1 MKQFT
6 GQTQGF
12 IYYSEEQLMNSL
24 AKHLS
29 IFLTISVAILVI
41 SCQTPTGRQLAS
53 QYHISNSAHQLVTWE
68 TEANAV
74 SLRSNDVIRL
84 EHYEIPLRLLKQD
97 IDEALDEN
105 IKSSLIFTKNGEK
118 YIRWM
123 INPED
128 SKWHLEVQE
137 FLKKNNVDIT
147 PKKFFDGYLT
157 ASRSMIVVNP
167 QNGATFSLKVSTN
180 QTGGRWTDKKQTWTD
195 AQQVR
200 RMNRYVQNAVPQM
213 KTESLVIMQ
222 EPLALGI
229 SEIDH
234 GMIARSLNDLPDDGH
249 YYLPAFSVL
258 HEVEGA
264 RIAKLNGAT
273 DPVPYWDKHLIQPLA
288 RAMAEYLAITGAW
301 YDSPHAQNF
310 LVELDRDM
318 KPTGR
323 IVLRDLGDSYVL
335 DDFVKNTKFAW
346 ITKNWE
352 QGKVQTG
359 KISTGLGLLYGNTP
373 PKWLTA
379 LEYKEYHWGFY
390 RAFEKHFSEITNI
403 PMAELIK
410 GESKDIL
417 FSYTSKTYN
426 TTTPGWKKFLQ
437 YSLCMNG
444 EQKTLAGEDCPDFFL
459 KKQQKVNC
467 FQSVNTII
475 NH

>member
-1 MKQFT
+1 
-6 GQTQGF
+6 
-12 IYYSEEQLMNSL
+12 MNLL
-24 AKHLS
+24 AKYLS
-29 IFLTISVAILVI
+29 IFLTVLVI
-41 SCQTPTGRQLAS
+41 SCQTPSSRQLAS
-53 QYHISNSAHQLVTWE
+53 QFHISNSAHQLVTWE

-74 SLRSNDVIRL
+74 SLRSNDLIRL
-84 EHYEIPLRLLKQD
+84 EHYEIPLRLLQQD
-97 IDEALDEN
+97 MDEVLDEE

-128 SKWHLEVQE
+128 SKWHLEVQD
-137 FLKKNNVDIT
+137 FLKKNNVDST

-167 QNGATFSLKVSTN
+167 ENGATFSLKVSTN
-180 QTGGRWTDKKQTWTD
+180 KTGGNWTDKKQTWVD

-200 RMNRYVQNAVPQM
+200 RMNRYVKSVVPQM
-213 KTESLVIMQ
+213 KTNSLVIMD
-222 EPLALGI
+222 EPIALGI
-229 SEIDH
+229 AEINH

-258 HEVEGA
+258 HESEGA

-273 DPVPYWDKHLIQPLA
+273 DPAAYWNKHLILPLA
-288 RAMAEYLAITGAW
+288 RAMAEYFSITGAW

-310 LVELDRDM
+310 LVELDREM

-352 QGKVQTG
+352 EGKVQTG
-359 KISTGLGLLYGNTP
+359 KINTGLGLLHGNTP

-379 LEYKEYHWGFY
+379 LEYKEYHWEFY
-390 RAFEKHFSEITNI
+390 RTFEKHFSEITGI
-403 PMAELIK
+403 PTSELIK

-417 FSYTSKTYN
+417 FSYTRKAYN
-426 TTTPGWKKFLQ
+426 TTTPGWKNFLQ
-437 YSLCMNG
+437 FALCMNG
-444 EQKTLAGEDCPDFFL
+444 EEKTLKGEKCPEFFL

-467 FQSVNTII
+467 LQGVNAII

>member
-1 MKQFT
+1 
-6 GQTQGF
+6 
-12 IYYSEEQLMNSL
+12 MNLL
-24 AKHLS
+24 AKYTAIL
-29 IFLTISVAILVI
+29 LTIVVI
-41 SCQTPTGRQLAS
+41 SCQTAPSRNLAS
-53 QYHISNSAHQLVTWE
+53 QFHISNNAQQLVNWE

-74 SLRSNDVIRL
+74 SLRSNDIIRL

-97 IDEALDEN
+97 IDDGLSED

-137 FLKKNNVDIT
+137 FLNKHNVDST

-180 QTGGRWTDKKQTWTD
+180 KTGGNWTDKKQTWTD

-200 RMNRYVQNAVPQM
+200 RMNRYVKSAVPQM
-213 KTESLVIMQ
+213 KTESLVIMD

-229 SEIDH
+229 AELDH
-234 GMIARSLNDLPDDGH
+234 GMIARSLNDLPTDGH

-258 HEVEGA
+258 HETEGA

-273 DPVPYWDKHLIQPLA
+273 DPAVYWEKHLIQPLA
-288 RAMAEYLAITGAW
+288 NAMAEYFAITGAW

-352 QGKVQTG
+352 EKKVQTG
-359 KISTGLGLLYGNTP
+359 KISTGLGLLHGNTP
-373 PKWLTA
+373 PKWLTG
-379 LEYKEYHWGFY
+379 LEYKEYHWSFY
-390 RAFEKHFSEITNI
+390 RAFEKRFSEITNI
-403 PMAELIK
+403 PLQDLTK
-410 GESKDIL
+410 VDSKDVL
-417 FSYTSKTYN
+417 FSYIRKTY
-426 TTTPGWKKFLQ
+426 TTTSEGWQKFIR
-437 YSLCMNG
+437 YANCMNG
-444 EQKTLAGEDCPDFFL
+444 EPTTLSGEKCPEFFL
-459 KKQQKVNC
+459 KKQLKVNC
-467 FQSVNTII
+467 FQSVNAII